1 MWTMDS
7 ADKKVYSYNLLL
19 SDDSTLSALTVRP
32 KDIIGF
38 DAERDSYQLGVA
50 STVTRATV
58 TGTTNHPGA
67 RVAYSGTD
75 ASSGTRGHQ
84 VDLSADRNPV
94 TVTVTAED
102 GTTQDYTV
110 SINRGVADDYGWN
123 AGLDLDGLATTIDDP
138 PTGIAEHNGIIW
150 VSSFYSNNVLAY
162 RQDGLPIRSRDFT
175 ASANSSMYHMF
186 TDSQT
191 IWIVDGIDNRVHAYR
206 LSDGVRQESRD
217 IALHTDNDYPAGIWS
232 DGATMWVAD
241 NTDHKLYAYSLDGGA
256 RQESREFDL
265 DSGNNPVQ
273 GHLVRRQHRLGRR
286 PCRPQAI
293 RLRPAE
299 REPTDRPGLQHTQ
312 RGREQQPSRHHIGR
326 QHHVG
331 PMDTADNKAY
341 TYNMPLLP
349 PANVQAAIGD
359 RRIAITWDDPQRSAI
374 TGYQYRVSSN
384 DGDSWDPDW
393 TTMPGSNARTTTFTV
408 RNLANNFEHVI
419 EVRALEGAKP
429 SEAARFA
436 AIPMGPPSVPLM
448 PENPDT
454 VAGDQTLYLSW
465 YKPAEDP
472 RAPVTSFDARYRP
485 YGSSRSWRNATSV
498 SVEQTARIIY
508 DQTIEGLDNRQP
520 YEVQVA
526 AVNSVGRGDWATAS
540 GVPQAPPTQPE
551 NPDDADEDLNV
562 GALGGHW
569 TDGPG
574 NDNSHTDSQ
583 GPNTIFACAEPQ
595 SFRVF
600 WHGPGNL
607 SPGDPNPPADEWQ
620 AHLITRGRAG
630 AVSYQ
635 FRPEY
640 RDPRFTGLYAT
651 VQLYGPGFVT
661 VRVRGRFGDNG
672 WGVWS
677 DPMGFYCA
685 DEANRP
691 SSTQEAQQAPEG
703 NQPATGQ
710 PTISGTPAV
719 GETLTADTSD
729 IEDVNGLT
737 NAEFTYQWVRYDGS
751 SDTDIAGATGATYT
765 VTDGDTG
772 QLIKVRIT
780 FTDDADN
787 QESISSYYV
796 YVQTPQPLYG
806 GFDADTVPGSH
817 DGEAAF
823 TFQVHFSESPE
834 LGWEAVRDHVLQVT
848 NGDVTGARRTTG
860 GSNIRWDITLE
871 PAGNN
876 DVTVTLP
883 ATTDCA
889 AQGAVCTSSGK
900 MLSNQTGIT
909 VPGPVE
915 AQQQQQE
922 ETPANTAATGQPTI
936 NGTARVG
943 ETLTVDTS
951 GIADEDGL
959 DDAAFSYQWIRNDGN
974 ADSDISGA
982 TGSTHTLVADDEGK
996 TIKVRVSFTDDGG
1009 NEETLTSA
1017 ATAAVA
1023 AAPPTNNEATG
1034 APAISGTVKVGHVL
1048 TADITGIADQ
1058 DGLDN
1063 ADFDYQWL
1071 ADDSPIPGATA
1082 SAYLLVA
1089 ADRGRALAVRV
1100 SFTDDG
1106 DSDESLTSAATAA
1119 VTTSPLTVSLE
1130 NEPDTPHDGQNTF
1143 TFQLRFSEEFYV
1155 SYLTLKDDAFT
1166 VDGGEVANARRM
1178 DRDSITPN
1186 IHWAITVRP
1195 NGDGDVTITL
1205 PETTD
1210 CNAEGAIC
1218 TEDQRMLSNCDAE
1231 GAICT
1236 EDQRMLSNP
1245 LELTVSGPSS

>member
-1 MWTMDS
+1 MKS
-7 ADKKVYSYNLLL
+7 
-19 SDDSTLSALTVRP
+19 
-32 KDIIGF
+32 
-38 DAERDSYQLGVA
+38 
-50 STVTRATV
+50 
-58 TGTTNHPGA
+58 
-67 RVAYSGTD
+67 
-75 ASSGTRGHQ
+75 
-84 VDLSADRNPV
+84 
-94 TVTVTAED
+94 
-102 GTTQDYTV
+102 
-110 SINRGVADDYGWN
+110 
-123 AGLDLDGLATTIDDP
+123 
-138 PTGIAEHNGIIW
+138 
-150 VSSFYSNNVLAY
+150 
-162 RQDGLPIRSRDFT
+162 
-175 ASANSSMYHMF
+175 
-186 TDSQT
+186 
-191 IWIVDGIDNRVHAYR
+191 
-206 LSDGVRQESRD
+206 
-217 IALHTDNDYPAGIWS
+217 
-232 DGATMWVAD
+232 
-241 NTDHKLYAYSLDGGA
+241 
-256 RQESREFDL
+256 
-265 DSGNNPVQ
+265 
-273 GHLVRRQHRLGRR
+273 
-286 PCRPQAI
+286 
-293 RLRPAE
+293 
-299 REPTDRPGLQHTQ
+299 
-312 RGREQQPSRHHIGR
+312 
-326 QHHVG
+326 VG
-331 PMDTADNKAY
+331 NKAY

-393 TTMPGSNARTTTFTV
+393 TTMPRSNARTTTFTV

-419 EVRALEGAKP
+419 EVRALEGAKT
-429 SEAARFA
+429 SEAARIRA
-436 AIPMGPPSVPLM
+436 TPMGPPSVPLM
-448 PENPDT
+448 PENLDT

-465 YKPAEDP
+465 HKPVEDP

-498 SVEQTARIIY
+498 SVEQTARILY
-508 DQTIEGLDNRQP
+508 DQTIVGLDNRQP

-526 AVNSVGRGDWATAS
+526 AVNSVGRGDWATATD
-540 GVPQAPPTQPE
+540 VPQAPPTQPE
-551 NPDDADEDLNV
+551 NPADADEDLNV

-607 SPGDPNPPADEWQ
+607 SHGDPNPPADEWQ

-661 VRVRGRFGDNG
+661 VRVRGRFGDDG

-737 NAEFTYQWVRYDGS
+737 NAEFTYQWLRHDGS
-751 SDTDIAGATGATYT
+751 SNTDIAGAAGSTYT
-765 VTDGDTG
+765 VTEEDIG
-772 QLIKVRIT
+772 QEIKVRVS
-780 FTDDADN
+780 FTDDEDN
-787 QESISSYYV
+787 EESATSNSV
-796 YVQTPQPLYG
+796 YVQAPQPLYG

-823 TFQVHFSESPE
+823 TFQVHFSEEPS

-915 AQQQQQE
+915 TQEQQQE

-936 NGTARVG
+936 SGTAQVG
-943 ETLTVDTS
+943 QTLTASTS
-951 GIADEDGL
+951 GIADADGL
-959 DDAAFSYQWIRNDGN
+959 DNAAFGYQWVRNDGVT
-974 ADSDISGA
+974 DTDIPGETGA
-982 TGSTHTLVADDEGK
+982 TYVIKPGDAGK
-996 TIKVRVSFTDDGG
+996 MIRVRVSFTDDVG
-1009 NEETLTSA
+1009 NDETTTSP
-1017 ATAAVA
+1017 ATAAVSA
-1023 AAPPTNNEATG
+1023 TVPGTPRSLQMQTEGTGELAVTWQPPQSHGGSEVTGYRVQWKLATGSWDTPGDVSSASTTETSHTITDLSIDTEYAVRVIAVSGVGDGPASAEQTETARAQTSEQQDSASNTPATG
-1034 APAISGTVKVGHVL
+1034 APAISGTAQVGETL
-1048 TADITGIADQ
+1048 TAGTGGISDEN
-1058 DGLDN
+1058 GLED
-1063 ADFDYQWL
+1063 ASFSYQWVRSDGTSD
-1071 ADDSPIPGATA
+1071 ANISGATGA
-1082 SAYLLVA
+1082 AYTVHNDDA
-1089 ADRGRALAVRV
+1089 GKSIRVRV
-1100 SFTDDG
+1100 SFTDDDG
-1106 DSDESLTSAATAA
+1106 NDESLTSEAAA
-1119 VTTSPLTVSLE
+1119 VPAPTPLTGAFDAGTAPASHDGSTAFTLEFSFNKEPSLE
-1130 NEPDTPHDGQNTF
+1130 EAAVRDHVLTVTGGQVTGASQ
-1143 TFQLRFSEEFYV
+1143 TTQGSALRWE
-1155 SYLTLKDDAFT
+1155 
-1166 VDGGEVANARRM
+1166 
-1178 DRDSITPN
+1178 
-1186 IHWAITVRP
+1186 ITVQP
-1195 NGDGDVTITL
+1195 GGQGDVTVTL
-1205 PETTD
+1205 PRTTGCAD
-1210 CNAEGAIC
+1210 PGAVC
-1218 TEDQRMLSNCDAE
+1218 TRHGQMLSNKISTTINGPE
-1231 GAICT
+1231 PQEEKEEEQGPT
-1236 EDQRMLSNP
+1236 EPPPAPTGLAAVLNDDGTITLSWTAP
-1245 LELTVSGPSS
+1245 EDDSVTGYQVLRRRPKWGETDLEVYVDDTGSPAATYTDTNTVEYTRYVYRVKARNAAGLSERSNFVKIDKANHG